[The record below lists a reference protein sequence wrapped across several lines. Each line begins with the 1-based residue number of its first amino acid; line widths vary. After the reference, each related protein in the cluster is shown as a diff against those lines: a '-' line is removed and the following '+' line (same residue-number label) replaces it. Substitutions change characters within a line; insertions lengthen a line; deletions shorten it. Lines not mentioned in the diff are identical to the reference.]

1 MKSNSAADGARNLIR
16 TLCVLSLCGIL
27 AAVLSS
33 CGKDDPEGSPTA
45 GAEPSEADPKPQTK
59 CEFIKFD
66 QAEGNGRCADFKL
79 TNESDRALVGVRGMI
94 LGYDS
99 GGAEVYTFPWGSS
112 ALPQLVGARSEVV
125 IDNAGF
131 EIPPEVV
138 RVEYEI
144 EEVDTK

>member
-1 MKSNSAADGARNLIR
+1 
-16 TLCVLSLCGIL
+16 
-27 AAVLSS
+27 
-33 CGKDDPEGSPTA
+33 
-45 GAEPSEADPKPQTK
+45 
-59 CEFIKFD
+59 
-66 QAEGNGRCADFKL
+66 
-79 TNESDRALVGVRGMI
+79 MI